1 MVDGNLNRPKSNLAL
16 NPMATH
22 FEANIKKVDRPMS
35 KEKCFNA
42 NQKA

>member
-1 MVDGNLNRPKSNLAL
+1 MVDGNLNPPNSNLAL
-16 NPMATH
+16 NHVATH
-22 FEANIKKVDRPMS
+22 FEANIEKVDRPMS